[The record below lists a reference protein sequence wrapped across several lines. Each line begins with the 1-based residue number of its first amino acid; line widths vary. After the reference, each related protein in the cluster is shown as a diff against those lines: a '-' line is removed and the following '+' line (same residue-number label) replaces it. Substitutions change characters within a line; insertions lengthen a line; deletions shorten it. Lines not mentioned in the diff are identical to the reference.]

1 MSRHPVKSFSI
12 TVMFAAVFFMSAP
25 VMSQPIQLAAAD
37 KEPDYTTQQAWQGGM
52 QSGAGNF
59 MANCV
64 TCHGPEGKGDGILA
78 DSLDVKPRDLT
89 NKAIISARSDEYLFK
104 VIKNGGASVGLSESM
119 IPWGTTFSDKEIS
132 NLVQH
137 IRANICK
144 CKYNGKNQ

>member
-1 MSRHPVKSFSI
+1 MNCHFVKSLI
-12 TVMFAAVFFMSAP
+12 TTAMFAVVFFLSAP
-25 VMSQPIQLAAAD
+25 VVSQVVLLAAVD
-37 KEPDYTTQQAWQGGM
+37 KEPDYTTQQAWKGGM

-64 TCHGPEGKGDGILA
+64 TCHGPEGKGDGVLA

-89 NKAIISARSDEYLFK
+89 NKSIISARSDEYLFK

-119 IPWGTTFSDKEIS
+119 TPWGTTFSDKEIS

-137 IRANICK
+137 IRTNICK
-144 CKYNGKNQ
+144 CKYIGKK